1 MKTPIQEVFSDL
13 EANHRELFDVHTPKG
28 RTFINNYSKYLEKE
42 KDLVVNFNLFL
53 RDNGDKHIGL
63 TIEEFVNL
71 YFKQL

>member
-13 EANHRELFDVHTPKG
+13 EANHSEFFDIYTEKG
-28 RTFINNYSKYLEKE
+28 RTFINNYSKYLKKEKE
-42 KDLVVNFNLFL
+42 LVVNFHLFL

-63 TIEEFVNL
+63 TIEEFVEL

>member
-13 EANHRELFDVHTPKG
+13 EANHREDSVTI
-28 RTFINNYSKYLEKE
+28 FINNYLKYLEKE
-42 KDLVVNFNLFL
+42 KDLVVNFHLFL